1 MQLERGLPHLL
12 LRADADPAQGAGHV
26 MRCLALAESW
36 HREGGQVTLL
46 SSRLDPA
53 LRKRTETL
61 GIDLAEIPMPHP
73 DTSDLR
79 SSFNALEKVSRG
91 STDLPWVV
99 LDGYHFDTAYQ
110 SLLRSAG
117 CRLMVIDD
125 TAHLPR
131 YDADIILNHGLDAQR
146 LTYNCAPDTLFLL
159 GTRFALLRPEFQRWH
174 GVVRHCPE
182 VARKLIVTLGGSD
195 AENTTLKII
204 EALEQISTPDLE
216 IKVVVGPLNPHLA
229 ELQQAMASLSSR
241 VHLETSVPDI
251 APLMAWADLA
261 VAAGGTT
268 SWELAFMKVPA
279 LIFILADNQA
289 AAAKAL
295 DKFGAA
301 HCLGY
306 PGDLNREELA
316 RAISHLV
323 YDREA
328 RERMNKRSEV
338 LVDGGGVGRVL
349 QAVLYGANEEAL
361 RLRAA
366 SQEDVLLLWQWANDP
381 VTRRN
386 SFVPEPIS
394 WAVQEAWYEEKIAS
408 PDTRFWILECR
419 HVPVG
424 QIRYDRIDADTAQIN
439 FSVAPAYRGRSFDT
453 QLLRLSADLAGRE
466 LGVRTVEAISPTQ
479 NFASNHAFLSAG
491 FEVIEEKRIAGRDW
505 FLFRHSCSPL
515 PNGEFLCRR
524 SVKLMAGG
532 SSSKLSG
539 EL

>member
-1 MQLERGLPHLL
+1 MHWKKH
-12 LRADADPAQGAGHV
+12 HV
-26 MRCLALAESW
+26 TVPNCL
-36 HREGGQVTLL
+36 
-46 SSRLDPA
+46 
-53 LRKRTETL
+53 
-61 GIDLAEIPMPHP
+61 
-73 DTSDLR
+73 
-79 SSFNALEKVSRG
+79 
-91 STDLPWVV
+91 VV

-110 SLLRSAG
+110 SLLRSAA

-131 YDADIILNHGLDAQR
+131 YDADIILNQGLDAQR

-174 GVVRHCPE
+174 VLVRHCPE
-182 VARKLIVTLGGSD
+182 VARKVIVTLGGSD
-195 AENTTLKII
+195 AENTTLEII

-229 ELQQAMASLSSR
+229 ELQEAMASLSSR
-241 VHLETSVPDI
+241 FYLETSVPDI

-295 DKFGAA
+295 DEFGTAR
-301 HCLGY
+301 CLGH

-316 RAISHLV
+316 SAISHLV
-323 YDREA
+323 HDREA
-328 RERMNKRSEV
+328 RQRMNKRSEV
-338 LVDGGGVGRVL
+338 LIDGRGVERVL
-349 QAVLYGANEEAL
+349 KVMLRGASEEAL

-386 SFVPEPIS
+386 SSAPEPIS
-394 WAVQEAWYEEKIAS
+394 WAVHEAWYAEKIAS

-424 QIRYDRIDADTAQIN
+424 QIRYDRTDADTAQIN
-439 FSVAPAYRGRSFDT
+439 FSIAPAYRGRSLGT
-453 QLLRLSADLAGRE
+453 QLLRLTEDLAGQE
-466 LGVRTVEAISPTQ
+466 LGVRAVEGITFVE
-479 NFASNHAFLSAG
+479 NRASNHAFVKAG
-491 FEVIEEKRIAGRDW
+491 FEVIEEKSIAGHAC
-505 FLFRHSCSPL
+505 FVF
-515 PNGEFLCRR
+515 RR
-524 SVKLMAGG
+524 SCLP
-532 SSSKLSG
+532 LHSG
-539 EL
+539 EPYGAVH

>member
-1 MQLERGLPHLL
+1 MPMQLERGLPHLL

-36 HREGGQVTLL
+36 HGEGGQVTLL
-46 SSRLDPA
+46 SSRLNPS
-53 LRKRTETL
+53 LGKRIETL

-79 SSFNALEKVSRG
+79 ASFNALEKASRD
-91 STDLPWVV
+91 STELPWVV

-146 LTYNCAPDTLFLL
+146 LIYNCAPDTLFLL

-182 VARKLIVTLGGSD
+182 VARKLIVTLGGD
-195 AENTTLKII
+195 VENTTLKII
-204 EALEQISTPDLE
+204 EALEQMSTPDLE
-216 IKVVVGPLNPHLA
+216 IKVVVGPLNSHLA
-229 ELQQAMASLSSR
+229 ELQRVMASRSPR
-241 VHLETSVPDI
+241 VYLETSVPDI

-268 SWELAFMKVPA
+268 SLELAFMKVPA

-295 DKFGAA
+295 DEFGTAR
-301 HCLGY
+301 CLGH

-316 RAISHLV
+316 SVISHLV
-323 YDREA
+323 HDKEA
-328 RERMNKRSEV
+328 RQRMNKRSEV
-338 LVDGGGVGRVL
+338 LVDGSGVERVL
-349 QAVLYGANEEAL
+349 KAMLGGASEEAL

-381 VTRRN
+381 VTRCN
-386 SFVPEPIS
+386 ASVPEPIS

-424 QIRYDRIDADTAQIN
+424 QIRYDRTDADTAQIN

-466 LGVRTVEAISPTQ
+466 LGVRIVEAISPAQ

-491 FEVIEEKRIAGRDW
+491 FEVIGEKRIAGRDW
-505 FLFRHSCSPL
+505 FLFRHSCSRL
-515 PNGEFLCRR
+515 SDGE
-524 SVKLMAGG
+524 
-532 SSSKLSG
+532 SG
-539 EL
+539 VAVH

>member
-1 MQLERGLPHLL
+1 MQLERGLPNLL

-46 SSRLDPA
+46 SSRLNPA

-79 SSFNALEKVSRG
+79 TSFIALEKASRE
-91 STDLPWVV
+91 SIELPWVV

-110 SLLRSAG
+110 SLFRSAG

-125 TAHLPR
+125 TAHLLR

-146 LTYNCAPDTLFLL
+146 LTYNCAPDTLMLL
-159 GTRFALLRPEFQRWH
+159 GTRFALLRSEFQCRR
-174 GVVRHCPE
+174 GIIGSCPD
-182 VARKLIVTLGGSD
+182 VACKVLVTLGGSD
-195 AENTTLKII
+195 AENITLKII

-216 IKVVVGPLNPHLA
+216 IKVVVGPLNPYLA
-229 ELQQAMASLSSR
+229 QLQQAMASLSPR
-241 VHLETSVPDI
+241 FCLETSVTDT

-295 DKFGAA
+295 DGFGTAR
-301 HCLGY
+301 CLGR
-306 PGDLNREELA
+306 PGDLTPEEIA
-316 RAISHLV
+316 DAISCLMQDKEKRQRMSKRGDV
-323 YDREA
+323 LIDGRGV
-328 RERMNKRSEV
+328 ERVLEV
-338 LVDGGGVGRVL
+338 MLGGGSD
-349 QAVLYGANEEAL
+349 EPF

-366 SQEDVLLLWQWANDP
+366 SQEDMLLLWQWANDP

-386 SFVPEPIS
+386 SFVRECIS
-394 WAVQEAWYEEKIAS
+394 WTAHEAWCAERMAS
-408 PDTRFWILECR
+408 PDTSWWILEFR

-424 QIRYDRIDADTAQIN
+424 QIRYDRSDTDTAQIY
-439 FSVAPAYRGRSFDT
+439 FSIAPAYRGRNLST
-453 QLLRLSADLAGRE
+453 QILRLTADVAGQE
-466 LGVRTVEAISPTQ
+466 LGVRIVEGTALVE
-479 NFASNHAFLSAG
+479 NRASSHAFVGAG
-491 FEVIEEKRIAGRDW
+491 FDVIGEKSIAGRAC
-505 FLFRHSCSPL
+505 FLFRHSCLPL
-515 PNGEFLCRR
+515 RDGEFNVALQQR
-524 SVKLMAGG
+524 
-532 SSSKLSG
+532 
-539 EL
+539 